1 MRYFLGMDGGGT
13 RTVAW
18 MADEH
23 GRIVARASTG
33 PSNPFKVG
41 FEICQRELLKAA
53 RTATRLARSQV
64 EVSTP
69 PGRLAGG
76 VRQAGWPVLEAV
88 CVGLAGVDR
97 PVIYQTLLR
106 WLRRSIRA
114 RFYLLTSDAAIALEA
129 ATGDSPG
136 IVVISGTGSIAL
148 ARDARGN
155 LLRAGGWGNLFDDVG
170 SGYDLGRKAIMA
182 ALQDF
187 DGRGPHTILSSRICR
202 ALGIRNITEVVQRQL
217 TPSEIAALFPVVA
230 DAARKR
236 DRVARKLCDEA
247 GRQLASMVFT
257 LLKQLRP
264 RRGISVFCTGG
275 VFSSNAR
282 ILKEFTRHLQRRAPD
297 VRVQLLRRAPVE
309 GALGLARKIAN
320 SKA

>member
-41 FEICQRELLKAA
+41 FEICRRELLKAA
-53 RTATRLARSQV
+53 RTAMRHARSQA
-64 EVSTP
+64 EVTMP
-69 PGRLAGG
+69 LTRLKEGG
-76 VRQAGWPVLEAV
+76 YQSGWPVLEAV

-97 PVIYQTLLR
+97 PVVYQTLLR
-106 WLRRSIRA
+106 WLRKSIRA
-114 RFYLLTSDAAIALEA
+114 RFHLLTSDAAIALEA
-129 ATGDSPG
+129 ATGGSPG
-136 IVVISGTGSIAL
+136 VIVIAGTGSIAL
-148 ARDARGN
+148 ARDQHGE
-155 LLRAGGWGNLFDDVG
+155 LLRAGGWGNLFDDLG
-170 SGYDLGRKAIMA
+170 SGYDLGRRAIMA

-187 DGRGPHTILSSRICR
+187 DGRGPHTILSNRICR
-202 ALGIRNITEVVQRQL
+202 ALSLRNITEVVQRQL

-230 DAARKR
+230 DAARNR
-236 DRVARKLCDEA
+236 DRVARKLSDEA
-247 GRQLASMVFT
+247 GRQLASMALT
-257 LLKQLRP
+257 LLKQLRR

-282 ILKEFTRHLQRRAPD
+282 ILKDFTRHLQRHAPD
-297 VRVQLLRRAPVE
+297 VRIQLLRRAPVE
-309 GALGLARKIAN
+309 GALALARKIAN
-320 SKA
+320 SKS